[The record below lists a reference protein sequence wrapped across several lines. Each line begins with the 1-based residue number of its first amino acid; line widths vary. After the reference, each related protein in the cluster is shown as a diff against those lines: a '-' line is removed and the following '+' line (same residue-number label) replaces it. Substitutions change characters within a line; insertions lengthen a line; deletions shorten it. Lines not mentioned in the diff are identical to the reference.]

1 MVTRVENLSTASV
14 GFALDAAT
22 LRHQAI
28 ASNIANVNTEG
39 YVPQKLSFASQIEQ
53 MQVFFDKDRRAGAA
67 SLSEPRLVL
76 SPSLDAQGQPT
87 KVELDMEVAAMAQNS
102 VHYQSLIKGLSRHYA
117 ILASAVS
124 DGKK

>member
-1 MVTRVENLSTASV
+1 MVSRVENLSTASI

-28 ASNIANVNTEG
+28 AANIANVNTEG
-39 YVPQKLSFASQIEQ
+39 YVPQKLSFASQLEQ
-53 MQVFFDKDRRAGAA
+53 MQVFFDKDRKNEPTSFSG
-67 SLSEPRLVL
+67 PRLVL
-76 SPSLDAQGQPT
+76 SPSLDASGKPT

-117 ILASAVS
+117 ILGSAVS

>member
-1 MVTRVENLSTASV
+1 MVARVENLSTASV